1 MAGLRKVEGNH
12 LPPKP
17 APKPGIYVFNALLSV
32 LFMKLIS
39 SFMEHQFSEEGV
51 SFKRTID
58 EKPAKHNHV
67 KILCVFHCCNV
78 ILVI

>member
-1 MAGLRKVEGNH
+1 MEGLRKVEGNH

-32 LFMKLIS
+32 LFMKLICS
-39 SFMEHQFSEEGV
+39 VMEHQFSEEGV

-58 EKPAKHNHV
+58 ENQLNIITLKLFVYFIAAM
-67 KILCVFHCCNV
+67 
-78 ILVI
+78 